1 MLCIQQ
7 LTLNRCDWKPYLTP
21 PWLSSQEIQTCSK
34 LSGTYSQRDQV
45 HTGGKVEVRLVCGD
59 YAQIRVSDTG
69 MVSARLS
76 MYLIAFVK
84 LIARRQGHTV
94 DLDSVGDRAAG
105 GTARRK
111 HLCGDGE
118 GREQPL
124 H

>member
-21 PWLSSQEIQTCSK
+21 PWLSSQEIQTACSK
-34 LSGTYSQRDQV
+34 LFWNLLSNAIKFTPV
-45 HTGGKVEVRLVCGD
+45 GGKVEVECVGD
-59 YAQIRVSDTG
+59 AQIRVSDTG
-69 MVSARLS
+69 IGISKDFL

-94 DLDSVGDRAAG
+94 DLDSDWRSCCTG

-111 HLCGDGE
+111 HLCG
-118 GREQPL
+118 Q
-124 H
+124 